1 MLLNRFKLT
10 TIDLV
15 YGSCLTTVRI
25 TFSFPF
31 THLLLKIDPIPGRAS
46 LFILNH
52 IKNREHDVRHVIEPN
67 DHSVNVGSA
76 TTSSNLILE
85 QQLFSNPN
93 RNSSSITVR
102 KVLSYPKD
110 GLFDLTWSE
119 NDPNTIW
126 TASGDGSIL
135 VYSLDQIS
143 NQPVNAMKGH
153 EKEISCIEWSNNRL
167 NGPIILTSSWDGT
180 IKSWDGIKGSNISQV
195 CPTIDSSGAEGG
207 GGEKGIIYCVSWS
220 PIIPRTFCSSNS
232 DGSLKV
238 YDLNDPSI
246 KNKGAINI
254 PSSKSELLS
263 CDWNKYNQNII
274 VTSSVDGFINGFDI
288 RSPFTP
294 LFVLS
299 GHSRA
304 IKKIKCS
311 PFKENIIASVS
322 YDFTTRVWDLNNCNK
337 PLSPLIITMQ
347 NHTEFVYGLDFSL
360 HHPDVLVDCS
370 WDQSVVISSPFDTPS
385 TGIPSLQP

>member
-1 MLLNRFKLT
+1 M
-10 TIDLV
+10 
-15 YGSCLTTVRI
+15 
-25 TFSFPF
+25 
-31 THLLLKIDPIPGRAS
+31 KINPIPGRAS

-52 IKNREHDVRHVIEPN
+52 IKNRDVRHHVIEPN
-67 DHSVNVGSA
+67 DADSVNVGSS
-76 TTSSNLILE
+76 SSNLILE

-93 RNSSSITVR
+93 SNSSSITVR

-135 VYSLDQIS
+135 VYALNQIS
-143 NQPVNAMKGH
+143 NQPVNVIKGH
-153 EKEISCIEWSNNRL
+153 EKEISCIEWSNNRI

-180 IKSWDGIKGSNISQV
+180 IKSWDGMNGTNISQV
-195 CPTIDSSGAEGG
+195 CPAIDKVDTAG
-207 GGEKGIIYCVSWS
+207 GIIYCVSWS

-246 KNKGAINI
+246 KNNTTHGIINI
-254 PSSKSELLS
+254 NASKSELLS

-274 VTSSVDGFINGFDI
+274 VTSSVDGLINAFDI
-288 RSPFTP
+288 RSPIAP
-294 LFVLS
+294 LFVLP

-304 IKKIKCS
+304 IKKVKCS

-322 YDFTTRVWDLNNCNK
+322 YDFTTRIWDFNNCNK
-337 PLSPLIITMQ
+337 PLSPLIITMK
-347 NHTEFVYGLDFSL
+347 NHTEFVYGLDWSL
-360 HHPDVLVDCS
+360 HHPDVIVDCS
-370 WDQSVVISSPFDTPS
+370 WDQSVVISSPFDDTS
-385 TGIPSLQP
+385 TSSTSVS